1 MDDFHILS
9 TCKGFEWDEQ
19 NATKNWLKHRI
30 SPFESEQIFFN
41 IPLVVADDKKHSDK
55 EKRFYALGHTNEG
68 RMLFVVFTVR
78 AELIRVISARD
89 MSRKEKEVYQSYEKK
104 DSKIQK

>member
-1 MDDFHILS
+1 MDNFHILS

-19 NATKNWLKHRI
+19 NTAKNWLKHRV
-30 SPFESEQIFFN
+30 SPLESEQIFFN
-41 IPLVVADDKKHSDK
+41 RPFVVAGDKKHSDK
-55 EKRFYALGHTNEG
+55 EKRFYALGQTNAG

-78 AELIRVISARD
+78 SRLIRVISARD
-89 MSRKEKEVYQSYEKK
+89 MSRKEREVYHAYEKE